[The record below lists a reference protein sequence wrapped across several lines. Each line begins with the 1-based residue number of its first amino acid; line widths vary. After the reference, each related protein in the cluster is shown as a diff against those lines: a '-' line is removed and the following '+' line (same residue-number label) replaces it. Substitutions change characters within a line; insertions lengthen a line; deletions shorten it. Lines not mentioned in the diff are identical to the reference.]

1 MFDLAKLIRTDRGLK
16 IDETG
21 LRAEVTRVVDLEK
34 DIASVSIH
42 LFFQRSLKLKC
53 DAHYQAR
60 LLSLLR

>member
-16 IDETG
+16 INEADI
-21 LRAEVTRVVDLEK
+21 RAEVTQVVNLEK
-34 DIASVSIH
+34 DIARVSIH

-53 DAHYQAR
+53 YQAR